1 MGRARRRTIVIPPCL
16 PPTPTPRRPTRPLA
30 LVPPSDR
37 APVVPHCT
45 LYAAAETPP
54 ERHDACNAAQREHV
68 HCTRDGVGGGVVGV
82 CEADRVCGRYA
93 NSRRPEDL
101 VEEFE
106 IERTSG
112 PGPGHDPASAGPHFN
127 VPPTKAPLLVLRRQV
142 KGAPPQ
148 ATGPGEQP
156 EPDHPTPAA

>member
-1 MGRARRRTIVIPPCL
+1 MKEAASRGRARRRTIVMPTCL
-16 PPTPTPRRPTRPLA
+16 PPTLPPRRPTRP
-30 LVPPSDR
+30 PPLEIG
-37 APVVPHCT
+37 A
-45 LYAAAETPP
+45 
-54 ERHDACNAAQREHV
+54 
-68 HCTRDGVGGGVVGV
+68 GVGGV
-82 CEADRVCGRYA
+82 CEAGGVCGRYA